1 MHGRPLHWTHFLATA
16 FKSEVEPSGRL
27 TCAEATR
34 STSPPLRSCRLSVC
48 GSGRPSFSQVSEG
61 VGIPEASQWSSSTL
75 FTTTDTSAVPPEPSM
90 RGGSCK
96 GKHRH
101 MLEYFFFFFLPF
113 TEVHF
118 RNCSFLNTFA
128 TSAIYTHILSEERKN
143 DSCETL
149 TQHFEVEVAA
159 RLAGRVVGHAGV
171 ASRVVDLRLG
181 ELQAG
186 VEVGE
191 LEVRLWIQSVPVL
204 EPGHGRR
211 GRPVGHTEQRG
222 GVPSDHGHV
231 LGAACSVQTGRH

>member
-1 MHGRPLHWTHFLATA
+1 M
-16 FKSEVEPSGRL
+16 
-27 TCAEATR
+27 
-34 STSPPLRSCRLSVC
+34 
-48 GSGRPSFSQVSEG
+48 
-61 VGIPEASQWSSSTL
+61 
-75 FTTTDTSAVPPEPSM
+75 
-90 RGGSCK
+90 
-96 GKHRH
+96 
-101 MLEYFFFFFLPF
+101 
-113 TEVHF
+113 
-118 RNCSFLNTFA
+118 
-128 TSAIYTHILSEERKN
+128 
-143 DSCETL
+143 
-149 TQHFEVEVAA
+149 
-159 RLAGRVVGHAGV
+159 AGRVVGHAGV